1 MLDIWFVAGLAL
13 GTIVTGFC
21 AIGSFSRGG
30 DSVGR
35 RSWSLEHEARKRAF
49 LASRAVAPRARAN
62 ADGPV
67 AKRAGRAPTA
77 HTRRSHSIVGRAPL
91 SLARLAES
99 SLDGR

>member
-35 RSWSLEHEARKRAF
+35 RSWSLEYEARKRAF
-49 LASRAVAPRARAN
+49 LASRGVAPRARAN

-67 AKRAGRAPTA
+67 AKA
-77 HTRRSHSIVGRAPL
+77 S
-91 SLARLAES
+91 
-99 SLDGR
+99 